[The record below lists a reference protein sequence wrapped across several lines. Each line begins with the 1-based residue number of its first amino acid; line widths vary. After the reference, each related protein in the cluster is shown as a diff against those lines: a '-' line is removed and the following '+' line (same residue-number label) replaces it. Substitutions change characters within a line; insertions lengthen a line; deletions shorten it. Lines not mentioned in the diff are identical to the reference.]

1 MYDLV
6 LKEGM
11 WHEIAFSEILPW
23 DFIDIGVTKQ
33 FLKKEWERAKQEL
46 VTPNCRTKCAG
57 CGAARFGGGVCFED
71 KN

>member
-1 MYDLV
+1 MD
-6 LKEGM
+6 
-11 WHEIAFSEILPW
+11 EILPW